1 MSYISRFLLSGEQTE
16 YRGSISWWYF
26 APSFILLA
34 AGAAALICG
43 FALNLGDETS
53 GAVMA
58 IGALILIYALFR
70 LINNLFYKW
79 TSDFVVTDKRCI
91 LKTGLISI
99 TVSDIALDKCEGII
113 FRQSIW
119 GRIFG
124 FGTLSATTGGQTLEF
139 PGVASP
145 SEFRNRLFIAMDRY
159 KKTK

>member
-1 MSYISRFLLSGEQTE
+1 MSYISKFLLPGEQTR
-16 YRGSISWWYF
+16 YRGTISWWYF

-34 AGAAALICG
+34 AGIATVVCG
-43 FALNLGDETS
+43 FTLDIGDETS

-58 IGALILIYALFR
+58 IGALVLIYALFR
-70 LINNLFYKW
+70 ILCNLFYKW

-113 FRQSIW
+113 FQQSIW

-124 FGTLSATTGGQTLEF
+124 FGTLSATTGGQTLDF
-139 PGVASP
+139 PGVDSP
-145 SEFRNRLFIAMDRY
+145 SEFRNQLFVAMDNY
-159 KKTK
+159 KKSR